1 MPKFN
6 QPWVITGVAG
16 FLGSHVLEQLLNQQ
30 IPVIGIDNFFAG
42 NPNYL
47 DAYHNNPYFEFV
59 EADIR
64 DVKKLEKI
72 FALHQPFAVIH
83 LAALHFIPAAIAD
96 PALAV
101 SINVHGTQSVLTA
114 FKKSQAQVFW
124 FASTGDVYAPS
135 TEAHREDSKIEPFNI
150 YGLTKLMGEQLIQL
164 ESRQYQQGKFV
175 IGRLFNL
182 YGMRE
187 TNPHI
192 LPEIIQQ
199 LKHRPEQPL
208 RLGNLF
214 PKRDLVPIEDAAR
227 AVIELV
233 KQAAAGITVVN
244 VASGVSLSMS
254 EVIAEIGDIRGKAIV
269 VEQDAEKIRPVE
281 REHLQ
286 ANVEMLNQLIGWSPN
301 PALKDGLTQ
310 LLMAEE
316 LI

>member
-16 FLGSHVLEQLLNQQ
+16 FLGSHVLEQLVNQQ

-42 NPNYL
+42 NPQHLNS
-47 DAYHNNPYFEFV
+47 YHNHPYFEFI

-64 DVKKLEKI
+64 DANQLEKI
-72 FALHQPFAVIH
+72 FVEYQPYAVIH

-114 FKKSQAQVFW
+114 FKQSQAQVFW

-135 TEAHREDSKIEPFNI
+135 TASHREDSKIEPFNI

-164 ESRQYQQGKFV
+164 EARQYQQGKFI

-182 YGMRE
+182 YGVRE

-214 PKRDLVPIEDAAR
+214 PKRDLVPIEEAAR
-227 AVIELV
+227 AAIELT
-233 KQAAAGITVVN
+233 KQATAGITIVN
-244 VASGVSLSMS
+244 VASGISFSMS
-254 EVIAEIGDIRGKAIV
+254 EVIAEIGNLRGQAIL
-269 VEQDAEKIRPVE
+269 VEQDSTKIRPVE

-286 ANVEMLNQLIGWSPN
+286 ADVEKLNQLIGWSPN
-301 PALKDGLTQ
+301 PDLKAGLTQ
-310 LLMAEE
+310 LLTAEQ